1 MTAAEEQAKVSRTLK
16 YSAEEAAAVFRI
28 AWYMIASKP
37 NVLLEE
43 YSEGEGQDFNG
54 KARFSLKIAGEDGH
68 ATIRLD
74 GAQSSLEID
83 TTGMDEVA
91 LGIYV
96 SGFIDSVKDAINK
109 YQSLPEEDRGR
120 LRRALMAKTCWD
132 RMVHEILNKAPVTN
146 IYYQV
151 AHGREMIIKAIEGDP
166 GVYPIT
172 LTTSA
177 WLSQIEPHPKDET
190 LPGFVAS
197 ELAKKSVEWKRETQ
211 EIISRYLT

>member
-1 MTAAEEQAKVSRTLK
+1 MTAADEQAKVSRTLK
-16 YSAEEAAAVFRI
+16 YSSDEAAAVFRI

-54 KARFSLKIAGEDGH
+54 MARFSLKIAGEDGQ

-74 GAQSSLEID
+74 GEQSSLEID

-91 LGIYV
+91 LGMYV
-96 SGFIDSVKDAINK
+96 SGFIDSIKDAINK
-109 YQSLPEEDRGR
+109 YQSLPEADRGR

-132 RMVHEILNKAPVTN
+132 RMVREILNKAPMTN
-146 IYYQV
+146 VYYQV

-177 WLSQIEPHPKDET
+177 WLSQMEPHPKNET

-211 EIISRYLT
+211 EIISRYI